1 MWEQQSRSYIVIE
14 YNDEVKGPSGISQ
27 YVNSLTEA
35 STMELLW
42 IPRHWRIMRN
52 RRQTIWQ
59 GWKRDYRSSALNQRW
74 KYFTH
79 KSRSISD
86 CGEENNKELWMKP
99 KGCKEVKT
107 LIEEELSN
115 EWAPAQHAEA

>member
-35 STMELLW
+35 RTMELLW

-52 RRQTIWQ
+52 EAANDLARLEARLPFVCPQPAVEIFYAQ
-59 GWKRDYRSSALNQRW
+59 
-74 KYFTH
+74 
-79 KSRSISD
+79 I
-86 CGEENNKELWMKP
+86 KEHFRLWGRK
-99 KGCKEVKT
+99 
-107 LIEEELSN
+107 
-115 EWAPAQHAEA
+115 